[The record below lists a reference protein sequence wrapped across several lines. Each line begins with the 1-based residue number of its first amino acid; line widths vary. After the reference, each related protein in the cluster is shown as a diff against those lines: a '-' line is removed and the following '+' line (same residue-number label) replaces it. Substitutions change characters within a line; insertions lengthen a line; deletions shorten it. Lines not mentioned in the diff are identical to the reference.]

1 MHKHINYQL
10 YFRASTGNQKLLN
23 INKHTNRDEQEKVGE
38 RENEKWNQETM
49 PKSECHVEQK
59 INFWDTFFE
68 LFLHFTAQMQ
78 VNFR

>member
-38 RENEKWNQETM
+38 RERERKMKPGNDAKERMSRRTK
-49 PKSECHVEQK
+49 KK
-59 INFWDTFFE
+59 
-68 LFLHFTAQMQ
+68 FLRHIF
-78 VNFR
+78 